1 LADLIVGAPYGGS
14 SAGRSYV
21 VFGKSSDTPI
31 DLADVA
37 LGSSGFAIYGQSEF
51 DESGYSVSSAGDVN
65 GDGLADLIVGAFN
78 ARRSYVVFGKSTHTA
93 INLADVA
100 LGSGGFA
107 INGQAADGLSGFSVS
122 SAGDVNGDG
131 LADLIVGSPDFF
143 GSSAGR
149 SYVVF
154 GQSTQAVIDLNDLGT
169 GGFVIN
175 GETASDEIG
184 FSVSSAGDVNGDGLA
199 DLIVGAPGAGGSLA
213 GRSYVVFG
221 KSSDTPINLA
231 DVALGSGGFAINGQA
246 NKGQSG
252 FSVSRAG
259 DVNGD
264 GLADLIVAAP
274 YSGTVAGRSYI
285 IFGGQQL
292 ATTVDYMG
300 TASADRQTGGSA
312 SETFA
317 AGLGDDT
324 LMGGGG
330 ADVMMGGAGN
340 DVFVLNASNIT
351 ALRNA
356 FGVGDNTTQLARV
369 SGGTGIDT
377 LRMAQGSGNLD
388 LRAIANQGGATPD
401 GLSRIDSIE
410 VIDLAAD
417 TGANTLT
424 LAVNDVID
432 MAGFNSFNNS
442 TGWVDGTYNLAAGG
456 AGGVD
461 PERRQQLVVKG
472 GAGDN
477 LVLSAGNG
485 FWANAGTVSDSSGT
499 FYTVYNNDR
508 SSSQVLVQSG
518 VTVTNN
524 DSTLAG
530 DDIIDLGEI
539 GEGNTKQDLGNL
551 IAPLNVGGK
560 WYYFWD
566 LSNDRTSSG
575 DADRVTYSFLDGIF
589 KYDING
595 DERPAGQNDPN
606 GDYRFATINGVKLA
620 LPTVGRDNDGLVV
633 DYFSLEN
640 YIDGDFAAIFNRP
653 QTGDITVAPPGWAN
667 GLSGG
672 LVEGYW
678 TSTEYAPDPGYVPEN
693 HYVMQFAGAGMVV
706 SQQNTETLVASTQ
719 WVALQVL

>member
-1 LADLIVGAPYGGS
+1 
-14 SAGRSYV
+14 
-21 VFGKSSDTPI
+21 
-31 DLADVA
+31 
-37 LGSSGFAIYGQSEF
+37 
-51 DESGYSVSSAGDVN
+51 
-65 GDGLADLIVGAFN
+65 
-78 ARRSYVVFGKSTHTA
+78 
-93 INLADVA
+93 
-100 LGSGGFA
+100 
-107 INGQAADGLSGFSVS
+107 
-122 SAGDVNGDG
+122 
-131 LADLIVGSPDFF
+131 
-143 GSSAGR
+143 
-149 SYVVF
+149 
-154 GQSTQAVIDLNDLGT
+154 
-169 GGFVIN
+169 
-175 GETASDEIG
+175 
-184 FSVSSAGDVNGDGLA
+184 
-199 DLIVGAPGAGGSLA
+199 
-213 GRSYVVFG
+213 
-221 KSSDTPINLA
+221 
-231 DVALGSGGFAINGQA
+231 
-246 NKGQSG
+246 
-252 FSVSRAG
+252 
-259 DVNGD
+259 
-264 GLADLIVAAP
+264 
-274 YSGTVAGRSYI
+274 
-285 IFGGQQL
+285 
-292 ATTVDYMG
+292 
-300 TASADRQTGGSA
+300 
-312 SETFA
+312 
-317 AGLGDDT
+317 
-324 LMGGGG
+324 
-330 ADVMMGGAGN
+330 
-340 DVFVLNASNIT
+340 
-351 ALRNA
+351 
-356 FGVGDNTTQLARV
+356 LARV

-442 TGWVDGTYNLAAGG
+442 TGWVDGTYDLAAGG

-499 FYTVYNNDR
+499 FYTVYHNDR

-620 LPTVGRDNDGLVV
+620 LPRVGTRPADENPIVWGSLPDGWGDDSEFRDMLDHVNFDVPL
-633 DYFSLEN
+633 
-640 YIDGDFAAIFNRP
+640 
-653 QTGDITVAPPGWAN
+653 GWAY
-667 GLSGG
+667 GK
-672 LVEGYW
+672 YW
-678 TSTEYAPDPGYVPEN
+678 SSTEVLNQGHYSVMLPE
-693 HYVMQFAGAGMVV
+693 
-706 SQQNTETLVASTQ
+706 EVAIYEDDGVTS